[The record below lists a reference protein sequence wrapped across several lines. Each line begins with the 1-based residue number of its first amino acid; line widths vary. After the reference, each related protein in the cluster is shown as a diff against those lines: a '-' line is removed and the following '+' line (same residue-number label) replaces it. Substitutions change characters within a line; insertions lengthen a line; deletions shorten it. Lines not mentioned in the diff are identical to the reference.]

1 MRRTSEGHQRRPTP
15 SDAHGHARIRPGGRR
30 EIGVVNA
37 GIARALGAAT
47 GGPPPRIFTTLA
59 RHRRL
64 FRPWLRF
71 AARLMPFG
79 VLPRGDG
86 ELVILRVAHLCDSAY
101 ERAQHVR
108 LAREAGL
115 SYDEIERVA
124 EGPAAPGWSARQAAL
139 LRATDELHERRD
151 LSDVRWSELSA
162 HLSEVERIELPM
174 LVGHYEMLA
183 MTLNSLRVEP
193 DQPGDGRIARLVR
206 RHRRHE

>member
-1 MRRTSEGHQRRPTP
+1 MRRISEGDQREATL
-15 SDAHGHARIRPGGRR
+15 SGAHGGARIRPGGRR

-37 GIARALGAAT
+37 AIARALGAAT
-47 GGPPPRIFTTLA
+47 GGPPPRIFTTIA

-79 VLPRGDG
+79 VLPRRDG
-86 ELVILRVAHLCDSAY
+86 ELVILRVAHLCDSEY
-101 ERAQHVR
+101 ERIQHVR

-115 SYDEIERVA
+115 SRDEIERVA

-139 LRATDELHERRD
+139 LRATDELHEQRD
-151 LSDVRWSELSA
+151 LSDERW
-162 HLSEVERIELPM
+162 M

-206 RHRRHE
+206 RHRRGE